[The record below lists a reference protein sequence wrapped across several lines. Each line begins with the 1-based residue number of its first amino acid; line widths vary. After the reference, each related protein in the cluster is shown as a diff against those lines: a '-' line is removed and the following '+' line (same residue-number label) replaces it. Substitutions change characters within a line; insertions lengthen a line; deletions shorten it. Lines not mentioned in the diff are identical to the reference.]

1 MAKMAKEELLDR
13 SLRLLGRVMAW
24 ADPGRLEE
32 WTELGLTITQI
43 RLLFLLR
50 HTPGASATSLAQR
63 LDVSPP
69 VLTRMVDRLVRHG
82 LVQRQSAA
90 DDRRRVC
97 HYLTPKGIQ
106 TVQRLEEVGRTQLR
120 PVLARLPDAELE
132 QLAQALERLWQ
143 LIDSHARTGAPSSV

>member
-1 MAKMAKEELLDR
+1 MDKQRLLDH
-13 SLRLLGRVMAW
+13 SLSLLARLMSW

-32 WTELGLTITQI
+32 WSEMGLTITQI

-50 HTPGASATSLAQR
+50 RNPGATATALANE

-82 LVQRQSAA
+82 LVQRQMAS

-97 HYLTPKGIQ
+97 HYLTPKGAD
-106 TVQRLEEVGRTQLR
+106 TVQRLEDVGRTQLR
-120 PVLARLPDAELE
+120 AVLAQLSDQELVQVVE
-132 QLAQALERLWQ
+132 ALERLWA
-143 LIDSHARTGAPSSV
+143 LIESQMAASPARHS

>member
-1 MAKMAKEELLDR
+1 MRAKEELLDT
-13 SLRLLGRVMAW
+13 SLRLLGRVMSW

-32 WTELGLTITQI
+32 WAELGLTITQM

-50 HTPGASATSLAQR
+50 RSPGASATALAQE

-82 LVQRQSAA
+82 LVQRQMAS

-97 HYLTPKGIQ
+97 HYLTGKGSE

-120 PVLARLPDAELE
+120 PVLAQLSDQE
-132 QLAQALERLWQ
+132 LAQLVEALGRLWS
-143 LIDSHARTGAPSSV
+143 LIEAHALVEARPS

>member
-1 MAKMAKEELLDR
+1 MSKEELLDR

-32 WTELGLTITQI
+32 WAELGLTITQI

-50 HTPGASATSLAQR
+50 RSPGATATSLAQS

-69 VLTRMVDRLVRHG
+69 VLTRIVDRLVRHG
-82 LVQRQSAA
+82 LVQRQSAP

-97 HYLTPKGIQ
+97 HYLTTRGEQ
-106 TVQRLEEVGRTQLR
+106 TVQQLEEVGRTQLR
-120 PVLARLPDAELE
+120 PVLAQLPDGELE
-132 QLAQALERLWQ
+132 RLVAALEHLWQ
-143 LIDSHARTGAPSSV
+143 LIDSHSGAEATSNV